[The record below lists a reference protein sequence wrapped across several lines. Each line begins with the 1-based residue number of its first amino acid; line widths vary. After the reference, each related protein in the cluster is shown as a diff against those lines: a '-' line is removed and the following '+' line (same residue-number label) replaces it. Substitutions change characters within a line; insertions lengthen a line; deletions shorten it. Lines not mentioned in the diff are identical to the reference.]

1 MKLQYAVMSLNN
13 MIRADGSGSAAQM
26 FFGRTPRTGKFGIVS
41 PGKVSRSNLAEARSK
56 SHRMMREKTKDSR
69 KVGKFQKNNRMLL
82 QDKRTGKFSHRA
94 TVIDPRDRRSDDPRL
109 YYLKKDISGEIL
121 LRNRRH
127 FKKLPENSSEATVS
141 DPAPPVKAPAEPR
154 TRAEPRTHSEHARA
168 DSESLQ
174 TDTVKEG
181 PHHVQRLTA
190 GHGELPESR
199 EQHVHHR
206 PGVLTAQGQGEQYR
220 PTDAIASL
228 QCRSRR
234 GTKWSD

>member
-1 MKLQYAVMSLNN
+1 
-13 MIRADGSGSAAQM
+13 M

-41 PGKVSRSNLAEARSK
+41 PGKVSRSDLAQARSK
-56 SHRMMREKTKDSR
+56 SHRVMRERTKDSR
-69 KVGKFQKNNRMLL
+69 KVGKFQKNDRVLL
-82 QDKRTGKFSHRA
+82 QDEKTGKFSHRA
-94 TVIDPRDRRSDDPRL
+94 TVIDPRDRRSDDPRS

-127 FKKLPENSSEATVS
+127 FKKLPEKASEAVDS
-141 DPAPPVKAPAEPR
+141 HPAPPVEAPAEPR
-154 TRAEPRTHSEHARA
+154 TRSEHARA
-168 DSESLQ
+168 DRESLQ
-174 TDTVKEG
+174 ADTAKEG

-190 GHGELPESR
+190 GHEELPESR

-220 PTDAIASL
+220 PPDAIASL